1 MQITKFRSE
10 LFIALEQATVHVHRA
25 QNRLTRLGKSIAEKR
40 RRLQEAIRVTENGL
54 RKLLANSLHAIV
66 VFNGKTTKFRSELFI
81 ALEQVTVH
89 VQRAQNTFASLGRS
103 VVQERRRLQE
113 AVRVRENGLRK
124 LLASSLD
131 AVVVTNGDRRLVAAN
146 PKALDLLGISEANL
160 RQFTIDAF
168 LPHGQ
173 ILDFDGTGP
182 PFLRGEE
189 RRGKCKIRRL
199 DGSLRVAEYIF
210 VANFVPLRHLSRFR
224 DVTPEKAHVKFIAK
238 FNSGHGDIQ
247 VPASY
252 TEDTR
257 KSN

>member
-10 LFIALEQATVHVHRA
+10 LFIALQQATVHLQRI
-25 QNRLTRLGKSIAEKR
+25 QSTLTRLGKSIAEKP
-40 RRLQEAIRVTENGL
+40 RRLQEAIRVGENGL

-89 VQRAQNTFASLGRS
+89 VQRAQNTFTSLGRS
-103 VVQERRRLQE
+103 VAQEPRRLQ

-146 PKALDLLGISEANL
+146 PKALDLLGISEANM

-182 PFLRGEE
+182 PFLRREE

-238 FNSGHGDIQ
+238 VNSGHGDIQ
-247 VPASY
+247 VPAPY